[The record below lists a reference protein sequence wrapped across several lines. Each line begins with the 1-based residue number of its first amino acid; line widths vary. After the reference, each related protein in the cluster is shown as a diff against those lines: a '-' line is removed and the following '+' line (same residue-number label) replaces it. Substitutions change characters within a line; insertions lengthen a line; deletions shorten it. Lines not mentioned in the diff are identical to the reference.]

1 MPSVLVMIAALFCAL
16 NVYAV
21 DTRLAGECRERRAA
35 LRKAFPGGI
44 VIVFGATEK
53 DTGDDRAGFFQ
64 APDFAYL
71 TGWNEPGAVLVV
83 TPAAEVLFLPR
94 RSAEAEK
101 WTGPKSSPDDD
112 GIGKRTGFDQVI
124 ARESFESVWPKLLES
139 GTNIYT
145 PLHAPTA
152 ARVRQLAP
160 LRDVLD
166 AAPEIAKL
174 RMKKSALELERIRR
188 SISVTIDAHRAA
200 WRRVAPGLH
209 EYQLA
214 AVMTNVF
221 MEHGCR
227 RNAYAP
233 IVGSGPNGA
242 VLHYTGISRQMD
254 SGEVVVMDVGAE
266 CDGYAA
272 DLTRTIPVS
281 GKFTARQ
288 AELYDIVLG
297 AHKAVLEA
305 VKPGMTLAK
314 TAPNSLYAVALDYFN
329 VHGKDRSGAPLGK
342 YFTHGIGHHVGLEV
356 HDASDP
362 AAPLEAGM
370 VITVEPGLYIPEEN
384 IGIRIEDMVLVTATG
399 GEVMSAKLPRTRR
412 ELGESL
418 KK

>member
-1 MPSVLVMIAALFCAL
+1 M
-16 NVYAV
+16 
-21 DTRLAGECRERRAA
+21 RA
-35 LRKAFPGGI
+35 I
-44 VIVFGATEK
+44 
-53 DTGDDRAGFFQ
+53 
-64 APDFAYL
+64 
-71 TGWNEPGAVLVV
+71 
-83 TPAAEVLFLPR
+83 
-94 RSAEAEK
+94 
-101 WTGPKSSPDDD
+101 
-112 GIGKRTGFDQVI
+112 
-124 ARESFESVWPKLLES
+124 
-139 GTNIYT
+139 
-145 PLHAPTA
+145 
-152 ARVRQLAP
+152 AP
-160 LRDVLD
+160 LREVLD

-174 RMKKSALELERIRR
+174 RMKKSALELERMRR
-188 SISVTIDAHRAA
+188 SIGVTIDAHRAA
-200 WRRVAPGLH
+200 WRRVTPGLH

-221 MEHGCR
+221 IEYGCR

-297 AHKAVLEA
+297 AHQAVLTA
-305 VKPGMTLAK
+305 TKPGMTLAK
-314 TAPNSLYAVALDYFN
+314 TAPNSLYKVALDYFN
-329 VHGKDRSGAPLGK
+329 AHGKDRSGAPLGK

-399 GEVMSAKLPRTRR
+399 AEVLSEKLPRTRR
-412 ELGESL
+412 ELEESL